1 MIRSRRMFE
10 NNEPAL
16 YDGVED
22 TDSAS
27 WFNVEFLNKRFAE
40 YNARFFG
47 GKIPEIPVK
56 IGRVSQKVLGKCVS
70 RIDGATAEDAR
81 AFVLKQL
88 MDKVITSDQASI
100 ERALEQFYREHPRSV
115 HVSGIQI
122 TDGKW
127 SNRFFLE
134 GTLIHEM
141 CHAYQIEVLCKNDIL
156 EYSKDSK
163 LGKGSAGHGPK
174 FFEAADLVNSSQDNR
189 EGFKITQYG
198 SAEEMSRKAYK
209 KADGYLHIQCLANQT
224 VDVYFVSAKAS
235 KQAVVDMYGKSY
247 MFGFRDGDIKAKFK
261 VSKRTKFRL
270 TDKYVRDIEEAIIND
285 ELFLYAVN
293 EYGVWDRYIV
303 TERERI
309 NDLSQFIT
317 YFDVVDCALFGVTG
331 NDLDLEDLLKGSHTQ
346 GAKWLLSRI
355 NYVVDRTGMN
365 DQYVSIYP
373 ETFRSMFAIPDED
386 SIPYYGRCLNQPATN
401 RVSLSDVK
409 RLYAATEKFQ
419 RFRRRFETTTSDLSD
434 KVDDALFSIF
444 SFDNSDVS
452 VDRNGDIVMEV
463 EHCVR

>member
-10 NNEPAL
+10 NNVQGL

-47 GKIPEIPVK
+47 GKLPEIPVK

-88 MDKVITSDQASI
+88 LDKEIADDQASI
-100 ERALEQFYREHPRSV
+100 ESALEQFYQEHPRSV

-134 GTLIHEM
+134 GTLVHEM

-174 FFEAADLVNSSQDNR
+174 FFEAADLVNNSRENH

-198 SAEEMSRKAYK
+198 SSGEMSRKAYK
-209 KADGYLHIQCLANQT
+209 KADGYLHIQCLANQM
-224 VDVYFVSAKAS
+224 VEVSFIGEKSS
-235 KQAVVDMYGKSY
+235 KQAVIDMYGKSF
-247 MFGFRDGDIKAKFK
+247 MFGFRDGDIKSKFK
-261 VSKRTKFRL
+261 VSKRTRFRL
-270 TDKYVRDIEEAIIND
+270 TDKYVRDIEEALVKGD
-285 ELFLYAVN
+285 LFIYALN
-293 EYGVWDRYIV
+293 EYGVWDRYIASEQ
-303 TERERI
+303 ERV
-309 NDLSQFIT
+309 NDLSKFIA
-317 YFDVVDCALFGVTG
+317 YFNIVDCALFGVTG
-331 NDLDLEDLLKGSHTQ
+331 RGSDLEDLLKGSHTQ
-346 GAKWLLSRI
+346 GAKGLLSRI
-355 NYVVDRTGMN
+355 NYVVDRTGAN

-373 ETFRSMFAIPDED
+373 ETFKSMFAIPDED
-386 SIPYYGRCLNQPATN
+386 SIYYYGRCLNQPNTD
-401 RVSLSDVK
+401 RVSLTDVQ
-409 RLYAATEKFQ
+409 RLFASTEKLH
-419 RFRRRFETTTSDLSD
+419 RFNRRFEATSSELSD

-452 VDRNGDIVMEV
+452 VDRNGDIVLYV
-463 EHCVR
+463 S